1 MIYCPAFRARSVA
14 LDPTDRL
21 IRDAATLGVPL
32 AGADARRLLL
42 LLEELVHWNQ
52 RFNLTAITEPG
63 AMLTHHLL
71 DSLSIHADLHGER
84 IADVGTGAGF
94 PGLPLA
100 VCNPQRRFTL
110 IDSSQKKV
118 RFVAN
123 TAARMG
129 LANVEALHARSEQMK
144 PAAVFDTVMTR
155 AFAPLPRLVS
165 LVAPLCGPDTQVLA
179 MKGKLPTDEIA
190 ALPAPWRLAGSREI
204 AVPGLQAARCVLVLR
219 RGSGAAITET

>member
-1 MIYCPAFRARSVA
+1 MIYCPPLRARSVA

-21 IRDAATLGVPL
+21 LRDAATLGVPL
-32 AGADARRLLL
+32 DEAGARRLQL

-63 AMLTHHLL
+63 AMVTHHLL
-71 DSLSIHADLHGER
+71 DSLSIHPDLHGER

-129 LANVEALHARSEQMK
+129 LDNVEALHARSEQMK
-144 PAAVFDTVMTR
+144 PASPFDTVLTR
-155 AFAPLPRLVS
+155 AFAPLPRLVT
-165 LVAPLCGPDTQVLA
+165 LVAPLCGPETRVLA
-179 MKGKLPTDEIA
+179 MKGRLPTQEIA
-190 ALPAPWRLAGSREI
+190 GLPPPWRLERAREI
-204 AVPGLQAARCVLVLR
+204 AVPGLEAARCVLVLR
-219 RGSGAAITET
+219 R